1 MPTYFLN
8 GSSLATSTAVF
19 DDSDLT
25 ICSADGWYSADGI
38 VREQVGCVL
47 LPASNCPIC
56 VSSCPVPR
64 FSFANKNKGYYE
76 VEVNA
81 GTTIGAITIELNP
94 EDIPKGMRVLYDGVY
109 YNKFSSPVY
118 GLLESGTAGNFTI
131 MGRTASTCS
140 NIAAPTGYILDKYQF
155 SGDEFVDSGV
165 NENVILDPTDVQT
178 TADNPSICHIV
189 IPKTSASPSN
199 LTIQIAIPCNED
211 KQNFSFVA
219 GCPTKLIGFS
229 GTPVN
234 GTAVGA
240 CADSQTN
247 TYYIVKVDG
256 VDALPQTHDFIFT
269 DEDGANYASDGYINF
284 GVNRVAQIQ
293 DGVIIAEGG
302 C

>member
-1 MPTYFLN
+1 MPYFLN

-19 DDSDLT
+19 TDSDLT
-25 ICSADGWYSADGI
+25 VCAADGWYSADGI
-38 VREQVGCVL
+38 VRYQASCVL
-47 LPASNCPIC
+47 GESNVCPIC
-56 VSSCPVPR
+56 VISCPVPR
-64 FSFANKNKGYYE
+64 VDVFNLNKGYYE
-76 VEVNA
+76 IEVDVS
-81 GTTIGAITIELNP
+81 TVIGAIVLYVNP
-94 EDIPKGMRVLYDGVY
+94 NDIPKGVRVEYNGIV
-109 YNKFSSPVY
+109 YNKFSSNQY
-118 GLLESGTAGNFTI
+118 GLLQSSTAGNFTI
-131 MGRTASTCS
+131 MGKAASTCS
-140 NIAAPTGYILDKYQF
+140 NIAAPTGYVLSKSLF
-155 SGDEFVDSGV
+155 SGDAFVDSGAT
-165 NENVILDPTDVQT
+165 ENVILEPADVQT
-178 TADNPSICHIV
+178 TANTPQLCYLV
-189 IPKTSASPSN
+189 IPKLAVDPPT
-199 LTIQIAIPCNED
+199 LTIQVAIPCNTD
-211 KQNFSFVA
+211 KQQMSFNVA
-219 GCPTKLIGFS
+219 CPEKLIGFS